1 MNTAVL
7 LDIEGTVSPLSAV
20 RDELFPY
27 ARRRFDE
34 WMARPEVRREVG
46 ADVSVAQLAQW
57 SDEDVKAGPLKVLQG
72 LIWRAGFA
80 SGDLVATLYDEVP
93 GALRAWRDAGVPV
106 YIYSSG
112 SVLAQQLWFSHTE
125 TGDLSHL
132 ISGYYDLA
140 TGSKREAWSYRV
152 IAESI
157 GVPTDAITFYSDSVA
172 ELDAADEAGMSA
184 VGVSR
189 SRDGSPDVGNHT
201 RIDRFTEL
209 PVGSTS

>member
-1 MNTAVL
+1 MSTAVL
-7 LDIEGTVSPLSAV
+7 LDIEGTVSPLAAV

-27 ARRRFDE
+27 ARRRFDD

-46 ADVSVAQLAQW
+46 DVSVAQLAQW
-57 SDEDVKAGPLKVLQG
+57 SDDDVKAGPLKILQG
-72 LIWRAGFA
+72 LIWRSGFA
-80 SGDLVATLYDEVP
+80 SGELVATLYDDVP

-112 SVLAQQLWFSHTE
+112 SVLAQQLWFSHTD

-140 TGSKREAWSYRV
+140 TGPKRVAQSYRT

-157 GVPTDAITFYSDSVA
+157 GVPTDAITFYSDAVA
-172 ELDAADEAGMSA
+172 ELDAAAEAGVST

-189 SRDGSPDVGNHT
+189 PRDGSPDVGSHT
-201 RIDRFTEL
+201 RIDRLTEL